1 MFFCTFYN
9 HIYWI
14 RYHGLIL
21 ESLNIESHLII
32 RILEPLDSNPPP
44 HTHTDIWENKIKIE
58 TLGIASRT
66 KRIGIN

>member
-44 HTHTDIWENKIKIE
+44 PPGEMSSILESYK
-58 TLGIASRT
+58 
-66 KRIGIN
+66 

>member
-44 HTHTDIWENKIKIE
+44 PPVKCLVFLKVINKIPTMQWLTEEK
-58 TLGIASRT
+58 
-66 KRIGIN
+66 